1 MSHAVKNYNKADIL
15 EFIDGLTESQ
25 LLQNSALIYATES
38 TKSNDLVNYIR
49 FSNITLEQLNV
60 EKEKISKLMESAGV
74 TESTVPDNINMFNT
88 VIESAIRR
96 KTNMKC
102 IVNEHM
108 MHFLEGQMFDSIKDT
123 PYKNGTVL
131 EGVCLDDIANILEYE
146 NSCDKI
152 TPKGIATLVQ
162 LICSPDS
169 PFYDTDEVNKIKQC
183 LINKL
188 RCTLK
193 YQMTH
198 DEFKDIPVMPAVKY
212 TRDYMKDVYHGF
224 EEIEDKIDD
233 VFDELDENL
242 DCYLKEEA
250 IDAPFNPNPFNVYNL
265 CPFPVGTRDLH
276 RSFMDIACA
285 ETDEELDEAMMDY
298 ARLESMYIYSV
309 SEASSDE
316 PKAKIAR
323 GMARASNKATNAV
336 RGAVAKKNEFKRDV
350 SKISEPMIKFAEE
363 TINKMKDADEEERRN
378 LIIKGGIM
386 PKAIRWLKRG
396 IGLVIVGSLGSTG
409 TIIAIISLL
418 TMIATDKTLDA
429 RERAKVLRELEDE
442 LNVVEEKIDDSRG
455 DENKQKK
462 YELIRI
468 RNKLKSDITRVKL
481 RLRN

>member
-1 MSHAVKNYNKADIL
+1 MSRVVKNYNKADIL
-15 EFIDGLTESQ
+15 TIIDGLTESE

-60 EKEKISKLMESAGV
+60 EKEKISKLMETASV
-74 TESTVPDNINMFNT
+74 TESTIPDNLNMFGT

-96 KTNMKC
+96 KTDMKC

-123 PYKNGTVL
+123 PYKNGVVL
-131 EGVCLDDIANILEYE
+131 EGVCMDDIATILGYE

-169 PFYDTDEVNKIKQC
+169 PFYDTDEVAKIKQC
-183 LINKL
+183 LIDKL

-198 DEFKDIPVMPAVKY
+198 DEFKDLPVMPAVKY
-212 TRDYMKDVYHGF
+212 ARDYMKDVYHGF
-224 EEIEDKIDD
+224 EEIEDEIDE

-250 IDAPFNPNPFNVYNL
+250 IDSPFNPNPFNVYNL

-276 RSFMDIACA
+276 RSLMDIACA
-285 ETDEELDEAMMDY
+285 ETDEELDKVMLDY
-298 ARLESMYIYSV
+298 ARLENMYIHSV
-309 SEASSDE
+309 NEASTDGPVS
-316 PKAKIAR
+316 KAIR
-323 GMARASNKATNAV
+323 GTARASAKATDKT
-336 RGAVAKKNEFKRDV
+336 RGGIEKVGQLSRDA
-350 SKISEPMIKFAEE
+350 SGILEPMRKLVED
-363 TINKMKDADEEERRN
+363 TIYKMKDKDDERRRN
-378 LIIKGGIM
+378 DIIKGGVVGKLMRFIRR
-386 PKAIRWLKRG
+386 AIK
-396 IGLVIVGSLGSTG
+396 LVIVASFGDVGLL
-409 TIIAIISLL
+409 IAAINLVA
-418 TMIATDKTLDA
+418 MIATDNFLDA
-429 RERAKVLRELEDE
+429 RQRAKVLQELQDE
-442 LNVVEEKIDDSRG
+442 LDIVEEKIDDSRG

-468 RNKLKSDITRVKL
+468 RNKLRNDITRVKL